1 MVKKYVVGLVFDE
14 TERVMLIEK
23 KKDLIDKKVY

>member
-23 KKDLIDKKVY
+23 KDLIGKKVY

>member
-1 MVKKYVVGLVFDE
+1 MKKYVVGLVFDE

-23 KKDLIDKKVY
+23 NDLTGKKVF